1 MKYESSSHDSLTHLY
16 FQEDNDVSETRQW
29 LKYSLAGEYIE
40 IPGQIKFLNDDEE
53 EDEEVSDDHR
63 MVKREAIDNSS
74 DDATRQLRPMKCS
87 DLPMTVLVAMY
98 PDLGKIA
105 SLRRNPT

>member
-1 MKYESSSHDSLTHLY
+1 MNNDSK
-16 FQEDNDVSETRQW
+16 D
-29 LKYSLAGEYIE
+29 
-40 IPGQIKFLNDDEE
+40 
-53 EDEEVSDDHR
+53 VSDDR
-63 MVKREAIDNSS
+63 RINNRDDSPEA
-74 DDATRQLRPMKCS
+74 TPVKCS

>member
-1 MKYESSSHDSLTHLY
+1 MTFKLSLSYGPIAIKHTKTD
-16 FQEDNDVSETRQW
+16 FVIVSQTG
-29 LKYSLAGEYIE
+29 KE
-40 IPGQIKFLNDDEE
+40 IPCHKFVLAAMSPVYDAMFEMKDSK
-53 EDEEVSDDHR
+53 EVLDDHR
-63 MVKREAIDNSS
+63 LNKRDDSPEA
-74 DDATRQLRPMKCS
+74 TPMKCS

>member
-1 MKYESSSHDSLTHLY
+1 M
-16 FQEDNDVSETRQW
+16 
-29 LKYSLAGEYIE
+29 A
-40 IPGQIKFLNDDEE
+40 
-53 EDEEVSDDHR
+53 
-63 MVKREAIDNSS
+63 KREAIDNSS
-74 DDATRQLRPMKCS
+74 DDATQQLRPVKCS

>member
-1 MKYESSSHDSLTHLY
+1 MLLQK
-16 FQEDNDVSETRQW
+16 DNDVSETRQW
-29 LKYSLAGEYIE
+29 LKYSRAGEYIE
-40 IPGQIKFLNDDEE
+40 IPGQIQFLNNETE
-53 EDEEVSDDHR
+53 EEVSDDHR
-63 MVKREAIDNSS
+63 MTKRDARDDSPEA
-74 DDATRQLRPMKCS
+74 TPVKCS

>member
-1 MKYESSSHDSLTHLY
+1 MINKRDDSP
-16 FQEDNDVSETRQW
+16 ETT
-29 LKYSLAGEYIE
+29 
-40 IPGQIKFLNDDEE
+40 P
-53 EDEEVSDDHR
+53 V
-63 MVKREAIDNSS
+63 
-74 DDATRQLRPMKCS
+74 KCS